1 MNTVIN
7 FANSSDNTYEIARL
21 IFETDNIIPFIFGER
36 TVAIP
41 KIKDLV
47 ERTDNVFSFQNVLVY
62 KSSED
67 EIKGLLLFYAP
78 KNLDKKLENQ

>member
-7 FANSSDNTYEIARL
+7 FSNSSDTTFEIARL
-21 IFETDNIIPFIFGER
+21 IFETDNIIPFIFGKR

-41 KIKDLV
+41 KMKDLV

-62 KSSED
+62 KSSKD
-67 EIKGLLLFYAP
+67 EVCD
-78 KNLDKKLENQ
+78 N